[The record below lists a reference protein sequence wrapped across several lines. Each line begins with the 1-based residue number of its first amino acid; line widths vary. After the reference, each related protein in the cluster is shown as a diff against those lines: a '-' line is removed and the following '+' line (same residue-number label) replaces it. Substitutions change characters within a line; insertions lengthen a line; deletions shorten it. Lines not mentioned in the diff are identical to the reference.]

1 MPEKTTVAPKR
12 NKLFAIVG
20 IALLVVSLLTAAIAL
35 LNIKDFST
43 DEGVDVKAN
52 KAYYLLADAEAL
64 QATQCVFQDSEQRP
78 IAEKIS
84 NLEIM
89 VGDDLQVQDIALPF
103 TDSKGVFAKLT
114 FSEDLAGAHQKCDSG
129 TSYISTFSGTT
140 LNILRWM
147 AVLTFVAA
155 AAFFIAFVLIRPR
168 RAQQRAVDPNATSTK
183 TEGSER
189 TADTPTD
196 QDSAK

>member
-1 MPEKTTVAPKR
+1 MSEKTPVAPKR

-35 LNIKDFST
+35 LSIKDFST
-43 DEGVDVKAN
+43 DEGVDVKAD

-64 QATQCVFQDSEQRP
+64 QATQCVFQDSEQHP

-84 NLEIM
+84 DLEIM

-129 TSYISTFSGTT
+129 SSYISTFSGTT

-155 AAFFIAFVLIRPR
+155 VAFFIAFVLIRPR
-168 RAQQRAVDPNATSTK
+168 RAQQKATDTNATSTTSK
-183 TEGSER
+183 GSEK
-189 TADTPTD
+189 TTDTPANEN
-196 QDSAK
+196 SAT